1 MSPVCDVK
9 DVPGYSRD
17 NGNLKAL
24 FVAAI
29 AVLALTSWQVDS
41 SCVVIYD
48 VAADT
53 IWRSDPK
60 ACATRLSPAS
70 TFKVPHALVALE
82 AGVITPETLQRWD
95 GTKYTNRS
103 SWEKSHTLESA
114 IQNSVV
120 WFFQRI
126 AVSIGPD
133 RMRGFLERFHYGN
146 TDTSG
151 APDQYWLNGRLRIS
165 ADEQVAFLRR
175 FYANDLGI
183 APRHHDV
190 VRRAMIEPPGGVQ
203 NATGSHP
210 LTTAWGAD
218 TELTAKTGAGMAL
231 TDSEVR
237 VSWLVGRLSVRGKHY
252 VFASNVVRA
261 GTLDPVEASRLAFRT
276 FRERRLLE

>member
-1 MSPVCDVK
+1 M
-9 DVPGYSRD
+9 
-17 NGNLKAL
+17 L
-24 FVAAI
+24 AA
-29 AVLALTSWQVDS
+29 LALTSGQTDS

-48 VAADT
+48 VAAGT
-53 IWRSDPK
+53 YWRSDPK
-60 ACATRLSPAS
+60 ACVIQLSPAS
-70 TFKVPHALVALE
+70 TFKIPHALVALE
-82 AGVITPETLQRWD
+82 TGVITPETLQRWD

-120 WFFQRI
+120 WFFQRT
-126 AVSIGPD
+126 AVAIGAD
-133 RMRGFLERFHYGN
+133 RMHGFLERFRYGN

-151 APDQYWLNGRLRIS
+151 PPDRYWLNGRLRIS

-183 APRHHDV
+183 ASVHHDV
-190 VRRAMIEPPGGVQ
+190 VKRAMIEPQGGVQ

-231 TDSEVR
+231 TDPAIR
-237 VSWLVGRLSVRGKHY
+237 VSWLVGRLSVSGKHY
-252 VFASNVVRA
+252 IFASNVVRA
-261 GTLDPVEASRLAFRT
+261 GTLDPVDASRLAFRT
-276 FRERRLLE
+276 FRERRLIE